1 MSNRSSPTNTKF
13 PFSMPGIKF
22 IHTADLHLDTPFT
35 GLSQWNPELAG
46 KLKNATFNSF
56 GRIVEL
62 CIREEVD
69 FLLVAGD
76 TFNSKNQSLAAQL
89 KFVNELKK
97 LSDNGIACYFVCG
110 NHDPLSSWMEQLQLP
125 ANVHRF
131 GSKEAQS
138 VTFHRNDRALADI
151 YGISFET
158 ESVYDN
164 LAQKIIHCRM
174 GKPDPAPFQVAIMHG
189 TAGSQGPH
197 KKYAPFGLEE
207 VAGQKFDYWAL
218 GHVHKRQVLR
228 PQHPAVVY
236 PGNPQGR
243 DFGETG
249 SRGCCLVEIRESAAP
264 EIRFVPTQVIRFEEL
279 VVDLT
284 GEDSINGLQKRIDA
298 AVEAL
303 EGPGLTDGMEHQA
316 HMDATESPGPSV
328 AYRQEEAKA
337 NFIIRLLLK
346 GQTPLHGQLGKPGE
360 LEQLLQVFNEGQLSR
375 DPFTWYDSIR
385 LETGP
390 ELDLDQVRQGTDFPA
405 EVLRQAEAMAADP
418 QRLEDFLLEAQEAF
432 GNPLVRRELAEL
444 TAEDRAEMAE
454 MAKWMLLEN
463 LQTK

>member
-1 MSNRSSPTNTKF
+1 ML
-13 PFSMPGIKF
+13 GIKF

-110 NHDPLSSWMEQLQLP
+110 NHDPLSSWMDQLQLP

-131 GSKEAQS
+131 DGKEAQT
-138 VTFHRNDRALADI
+138 VTFQKNGRPLADI

-158 ESVYDN
+158 ESVYAN

-174 GKPDPAPFQVAIMHG
+174 GKSDHAPFQVAIMHG
-189 TAGSQGPH
+189 TAGSQGVH
-197 KKYAPFGLEE
+197 KNYAPFSLDE
-207 VAGQKFDYWAL
+207 VAGQNFDYWAL

-228 PQHPAVVY
+228 AQNPAVVY

-249 SRGCCLVEIRESAAP
+249 SRGCCLVEIQEGAAP
-264 EIRFVPTQVIRFEEL
+264 DIRFVPTQVIRFEEL
-279 VVDLT
+279 AVDMS
-284 GEDSINGLQKRIDA
+284 GEDSINGLQARIEE
-298 AVEAL
+298 AVNAL
-303 EGPGLTDGMEHQA
+303 EHHGPLHAPEHN
-316 HMDATESPGPSV
+316 DSGV
-328 AYRQEEAKA
+328 
-337 NFIIRLLLK
+337 NLVVRLVLK
-346 GQTPLHGQLGKPGE
+346 GQTSLHGHLNGPGE
-360 LEQLLQVFNEGQLSR
+360 VEHLLQVFNEGQLSR
-375 DPFTWYDSIR
+375 DTFTWYDSIR

-390 ELDLDQVRQGTDFPA
+390 ELDLDQIRQGSDFPA
-405 EVLRQAEAMAADP
+405 EVLKQAEAMAADP
-418 QRLEDFLLEAQEAF
+418 QQMANFFLKANEDFGTPQI
-432 GNPLVRRELAEL
+432 RRELAEL
-444 TAEDRAEMAE
+444 TEEDWQEMAE
-454 MAKWMLLEN
+454 KAKWMLLEN
-463 LQTK
+463 LQTGRSEKHELNDY